1 MFLSSKT
8 LLSDIMKILTN
19 TPTLLA
25 TCFLIVNSAICQTKP
40 VDKCREIKFQSTRN
54 GNIEK
59 LQFKQYNQD
68 GQLISENEILA
79 SKFIENYNRET
90 VYSYDKKGN
99 KTKQT
104 VIENGKTKKIV
115 EFKYD
120 KNDILTEEKE
130 INGLN
135 KNNVKEGDSPDVIKV
150 FNGNANS
157 QKLYQNG
164 VSYGEIKSILNAK
177 GAVLRKETTNSKGE
191 ITSIETNDYTENG
204 DLLKQEIADNIAKT
218 KMVLLNNYENN
229 LLNIERKSFNNQL
242 VSETQYQYNLKG
254 DLTQKRGLNAL
265 MKEDYTLLNEYS
277 ANGLLSKSTYFR
289 AGIIVSKMIFEYDTN
304 QNKIKETYFEFE
316 NSQPLFTKEWTYDC
330 K

>member
-1 MFLSSKT
+1 
-8 LLSDIMKILTN
+8 MKILTN

-135 KNNVKEGDSPDVIKV
+135 KNNVKEGDSPVVIKV
-150 FNGNANS
+150 FNGNENS

-164 VSYGEIKSILNAK
+164 VSYDEIKSILNAK
-177 GAVLRKETTNSKGE
+177 GAILKKETTNSKGE

-204 DLLKQEIADNIAKT
+204 DLLKQEITDNIAKT

-229 LLNIERKSFNNQL
+229 RLKSERKSFNNQL
-242 VSETQYQYNLKG
+242 VSEAQYEYDLKG
-254 DLTQKRGLNAL
+254 NLTQKRGLNAL
-265 MKEDYTLLNEYS
+265 MKEDYTLLNEYNT
-277 ANGLLSKSTYFR
+277 NGLLSKSTYFR
-289 AGIIVSKMIFEYDTN
+289 AGIIASKMIFEYDTN

-316 NSQPLFTKEWTYDC
+316 NIQPLFTKEWTYDC
-330 K
+330 N